1 MARGKKL
8 ARRNEEVP
16 GLEDSNDG
24 VFSATSP
31 PESLQIEQAVVQE
44 APSTQQ
50 DSEQIASSHQ
60 TPSTEQTP
68 TTQQA
73 HSATPGDSDATNTAL
88 IKRSSFVWDHFKE
101 YKKIIKSKDAE
112 GNPVNIE
119 QRRAH
124 CIHCPKGKIGDFN
137 VENNS
142 GTSAR
147 LNKNQKVLTGDK
159 STSNNLAAVGYNDD
173 DYVVATIKMI
183 VTYELPFSFV
193 EKTGFKRFCARVCPL
208 YNPLP
213 SRKKL
218 VTRFHKLYD
227 AGKME
232 LKKTLKGYR
241 VSLTTDTWTSVQNI
255 NYMVLT
261 AHFIDQDWKMHK
273 RILNFCVIQNH
284 QGATIGR
291 LIVSCLLQWEIE
303 RVLTIKTLSLKGK
316 AKAVVHVVD

>member
-8 ARRNEEVP
+8 ARRNEEAS
-16 GLEDSNDG
+16 GLEDSNDE

-142 GTSAR
+142 GTSCMIRHINQFCRYFPAR

-173 DYVVATIKMI
+173 DYVVATIEMI
-183 VTYELPFSFV
+183 VTDELPFSFV
-193 EKTGFKRFCARVCPL
+193 EKTGFKRFCARVC
-208 YNPLP
+208 
-213 SRKKL
+213 
-218 VTRFHKLYD
+218 F
-227 AGKME
+227 GM
-232 LKKTLKGYR
+232 
-241 VSLTTDTWTSVQNI
+241 
-255 NYMVLT
+255 
-261 AHFIDQDWKMHK
+261 
-273 RILNFCVIQNH
+273 
-284 QGATIGR
+284 
-291 LIVSCLLQWEIE
+291 
-303 RVLTIKTLSLKGK
+303 
-316 AKAVVHVVD
+316 